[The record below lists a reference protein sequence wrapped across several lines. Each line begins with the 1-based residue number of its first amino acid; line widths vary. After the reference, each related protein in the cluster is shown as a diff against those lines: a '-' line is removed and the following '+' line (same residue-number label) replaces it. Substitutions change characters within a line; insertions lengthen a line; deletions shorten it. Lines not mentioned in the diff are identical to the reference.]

1 MSKEF
6 DVMEYEVLKAITMCS
21 VYTLND
27 VKIVYGECKS
37 FDKTIKVI
45 NYAMEYAISLRL
57 ALNYLK

>member
-6 DVMEYEVLKAITMCS
+6 DVMEHEVLKAITMCS

-27 VKIVYGECKS
+27 VKIVYIECQS

-45 NYAMEYAISLRL
+45 NYAIEYAISLRL